1 MRDAAVSSSMVTGA
15 HHWDIEDS
23 STGVAGAGV
32 MPPPRLSFGGKTPY
46 AAPELPGAVLC
57 WWRNKWGEHSGPC
70 CCWRDISRY

>member
-46 AAPELPGAVLC
+46 AAPELPRAGA
-57 WWRNKWGEHSGPC
+57 GGATSGAEHSGPC

>member
-15 HHWDIEDS
+15 HHWDIEYS

-46 AAPELPGAVLC
+46 AAPELPGAWSLAPQQV
-57 WWRNKWGEHSGPC
+57 GPST
-70 CCWRDISRY
+70 RASLLLARY